1 MLTSYTVKSIKP
13 TNIKCWLAFN
23 VDRALTTVTQRSQW
37 SFLQRAGTCYS
48 QSKTGFCTPFN
59 AKLVGTFLCRRTSEH
74 VRSEKLMTPKMT
86 IPDISALV
94 TAFNW
99 KGGSFGEPSCE
110 LLVGVSSLR
119 VMMGPAER
127 TAFPEVLWGL
137 QVALLLES
145 RLSLW
150 PQIGIRKG
158 QSSALQSL
166 VTQCRKTV
174 DIFWFLC
181 FTNRNTSKEKR
192 PRWLLPFS
200 MTVVWGSLSQLRKR
214 SYRIS
219 SFGFPEGVV

>member
-74 VRSEKLMTPKMT
+74 VRSEKLMTPRMT

-99 KGGSFGEPSCE
+99 KGGSFGEPASNNTHS
-110 LLVGVSSLR
+110 G
-119 VMMGPAER
+119 
-127 TAFPEVLWGL
+127 
-137 QVALLLES
+137 QV
-145 RLSLW
+145 
-150 PQIGIRKG
+150 
-158 QSSALQSL
+158 
-166 VTQCRKTV
+166 QCQ
-174 DIFWFLC
+174 
-181 FTNRNTSKEKR
+181 
-192 PRWLLPFS
+192 
-200 MTVVWGSLSQLRKR
+200 SLSQLVPVYICKAC
-214 SYRIS
+214 YQYLAEKTMCHLFDYNFNTQRIIWFGGLAYSGHHPPQKKNWPTVCIGVQKS
-219 SFGFPEGVV
+219 STNCYLKCKKHVKPELIAFQWPQFCD